1 MAVMTLEKYRAN
13 QLSRLESWIAK
24 QVSENYT
31 GFCVPSE
38 LERTTLTGRN
48 GTCTPALILRVGYDG
63 LYMPEK
69 LGALWARIESY
80 LHRRNIPG
88 LVYERRGSGQALY
101 IYFQ

>member
-13 QLSRLESWIAK
+13 QLSRIESWIAK

-38 LERTTLTGRN
+38 LERTTLTGNN
-48 GTCTPALILRVGYDG
+48 GTHTPALILRVGYDG

-69 LGALWARIESY
+69 LGALWSGIESY
-80 LHRRNIPG
+80 LTRRNIPG
-88 LVYERRGSGQALY
+88 LVSERRGSGQALY

>member
-1 MAVMTLEKYRAN
+1 MAVTTLEKYRAN
-13 QLSRLESWIAK
+13 QISRIESWIAK
-24 QVSENYT
+24 QVSEKYT

-38 LERTTLTGRN
+38 LERTTLTGNN
-48 GTCTPALILRVGYDG
+48 GTHTTALILRIGYDG

>member
-13 QLSRLESWIAK
+13 QLSRIESWIAK
-24 QVSENYT
+24 QVSEKYT

-63 LYMPEK
+63 FYMPEW
-69 LGALWARIESY
+69 LGALWARIEAY

-88 LVYERRGSGQALY
+88 LVCERRGSGQALY

>member
-1 MAVMTLEKYRAN
+1 MAAMTLEKYRAN

-24 QVSENYT
+24 QISEKHA

-38 LERTTLTGRN
+38 LERTTLKGRN
-48 GTCTPALILRVGYDG
+48 GTHTPALILRIGYEG
-63 LYMPEK
+63 LYMPER

-80 LHRRNIPG
+80 LYCRNIPG